1 MIELAWLR
9 QHLHTLLPALDPAQ
23 PSRSYLVAY
32 SGGLDSQVLLHLCS
46 SLHLPV
52 RAVHVHHGLQSQA
65 DAWVEHC
72 AEVCAQLGIELSV
85 AYVNATASNGD
96 SPEDAARKVR
106 YTALAAELKADE
118 CLLTAHHAD
127 DQAETFL
134 LQLMRGAG
142 AAGLASMPEAK
153 AFAAGWHC
161 RPLLVYTR
169 QDILA
174 YAQSEDLRWIEDPS
188 NTNTD
193 FDRNLLRQT
202 ILPRLQQRWP
212 AVARSIS
219 NSALFQQE
227 SLALNLAL
235 ARIDLA
241 ATVTQDA
248 DILSI
253 TKLQSLDRARQTN
266 VLRYWLR
273 LRVGRPPSRNVLLE
287 LMDSLLVAAPET
299 SPLLH
304 WGDYELRRY
313 QQKLYL
319 LPVSSENYSE
329 LSVPWD
335 GKSRVQLAENIVVSA
350 LNSHSPGLDLSLR
363 EQKLSLRF
371 RRSGERLQ
379 IAGKSHHQDLKK
391 LMQEAGIPPW
401 QRARIPLLY
410 VDDELACV
418 CGYWLAAAFSA
429 PHDTPGWLPVCEDFR
444 HQ

>member
-1 MIELAWLR
+1 MNIAL
-9 QHLHTLLPALDPAQ
+9 TPA
-23 PSRSYLVAY
+23 
-32 SGGLDSQVLLHLCS
+32 
-46 SLHLPV
+46 
-52 RAVHVHHGLQSQA
+52 
-65 DAWVEHC
+65 
-72 AEVCAQLGIELSV
+72 AELGIEFSV
-85 AYVNATASNGD
+85 VYVDASASNGD

-106 YTALAAELKADE
+106 YKALGSELKAGE

-142 AAGLASMPEAK
+142 AAGLAAMPESK
-153 AFAAGWHC
+153 DFAAGWHC

-169 QDILA
+169 QEILA
-174 YAQSEDLRWIEDPS
+174 YAEAEGLHWIDDPS
-188 NTNTD
+188 NSNTD
-193 FDRNLLRQT
+193 FDRNFLRQT

-219 NSALFQQE
+219 HSAQYQQE
-227 SLALNLAL
+227 SLELNQAL

-241 ATVTQDA
+241 AVITQDA

-253 TKLQSLDRARQTN
+253 ARLQKLDRTRQLN
-266 VLRYWLR
+266 LLRYWLR
-273 LRVGRPPSRNVLLE
+273 QRAGRPPSRNVLLE
-287 LMDSLLVAAPET
+287 LTESLLVAAPET

-319 LPVSSENYSE
+319 LPESSENYSE
-329 LSVPWD
+329 LCVPWD
-335 GKSRVQLAENIVVSA
+335 GQTPVRLAEHIIVSA
-350 LNSHSPGLDLSLR
+350 VDSHTPGLDPSLR

-379 IAGKSHHQDLKK
+379 VAGKTHHQDLKK

-418 CGYWLAAAFSA
+418 CGYWLAEPFATSR
-429 PHDTPGWLPVCEDFR
+429 DTPGWWPVCELR
-444 HQ
+444 PQ